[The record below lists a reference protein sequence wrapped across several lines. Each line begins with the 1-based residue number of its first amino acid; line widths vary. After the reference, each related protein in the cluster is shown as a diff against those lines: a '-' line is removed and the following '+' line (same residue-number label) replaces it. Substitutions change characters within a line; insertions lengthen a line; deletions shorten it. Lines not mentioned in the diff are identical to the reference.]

1 MEQPPRIVHPDT
13 LPSYSPPG
21 HGGTV
26 NRRLVEASLGA
37 GLEMVLGEVAA
48 GGAAHPHSHDTA
60 WQIVMVIE
68 GFLEHSEPGLPPQR
82 CGPGRVI
89 RIPPQCVRRAR
100 QHERETHTLT
110 AVNDELP
117 CSAR

>member
-48 GGAAHPHSHDTA
+48 GGAARQVCLS
-60 WQIVMVIE
+60 
-68 GFLEHSEPGLPPQR
+68 
-82 CGPGRVI
+82 C
-89 RIPPQCVRRAR
+89 RRAAVVEAR
-100 QHERETHTLT
+100 FGASGT
-110 AVNDELP
+110 ATP
-117 CSAR
+117 ARCRAGA